1 MDDIIEFIISI
12 FFAPFE
18 GDFENAF
25 ENAFDGADHI
35 PNKALRIFAKVLLIA
50 FFALLIIG
58 AYCLLSWLFQDCN
71 A

>member
-1 MDDIIEFIISI
+1 MDAIIEFILSI

-18 GDFENAF
+18 GDF

-50 FFALLIIG
+50 FFTLLIIG